1 MEDTQKFS
9 NSKEVLAFLAESFPK
24 CFSLENEAQPLKI
37 GIFHDLAARL
47 EGDERVSKRLLRMA
61 LRHYTSGWKYL
72 ASVKV
77 GAFRVDLDGALG
89 DAVEEEHAE
98 HAQLQL
104 KESKAKAAEKR
115 VQLKQENAQKKS
127 FKNRAANTD
136 TKRTDTKKAKKSYPA
151 KSDNKPARPSAP
163 RKVVKELNESD
174 VVVGKAVSVK
184 VGKTPMPATIT
195 DVSKDGIQVQLN
207 SGMSV
212 KVQREQLRLVN

>member
-9 NSKEVLAFLAESFPK
+9 NTKEVLAFLAETFPK
-24 CFSLENEAQPLKI
+24 CFTLENEAKPLKI
-37 GIFHDLAARL
+37 GIFHDLANRL

-77 GAFRVDLDGALG
+77 GAHRVDLDGETG

-115 VQLKQENAQKKS
+115 QQLKQDAAQKRS
-127 FKNRAANTD
+127 FKNRAANPGA
-136 TKRTDTKKAKKSYPA
+136 KKAKKPNTH
-151 KSDNKPARPSAP
+151 KSENKPTKPNVP
-163 RKVVKELNESD
+163 RKVVKELLESD
-174 VVVGKAVSVK
+174 VVVGKEVSVK

-195 DVSKDGIQVQLN
+195 DIGKDGIQVQLN

>member
-9 NSKEVLAFLAESFPK
+9 NTKEVLAFLAETFPK
-24 CFSLENEAQPLKI
+24 CFTLENEAKPLKI
-37 GIFHDLAARL
+37 GIFHDLASRL

-77 GAFRVDLDGALG
+77 GAFRVDLDGEAG
-89 DAVEEEHAE
+89 DAVDQEHAE
-98 HAQLQL
+98 HAQVQL

-115 VQLKQENAQKKS
+115 QQLKQDAAQKRS
-127 FKNRAANTD
+127 YKNRAANPAAA
-136 TKRTDTKKAKKSYPA
+136 KRTKKPSANR
-151 KSDNKPARPSAP
+151 SDNKTNKPSTP
-163 RKVVKELNESD
+163 RKVVKELVESD
-174 VVVGKAVSVK
+174 VVVGKQVSVK

-195 DVSKDGIQVQLN
+195 DISKDGIQVQLN